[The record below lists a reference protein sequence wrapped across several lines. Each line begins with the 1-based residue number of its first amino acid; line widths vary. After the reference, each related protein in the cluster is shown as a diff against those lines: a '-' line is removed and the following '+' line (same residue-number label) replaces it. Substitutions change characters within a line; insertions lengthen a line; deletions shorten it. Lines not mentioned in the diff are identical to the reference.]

1 MAKICPR
8 CGYYNSN
15 IRKACALCET
25 PLNEENAQA
34 VHKKYSFY
42 NVQSAN
48 RRNSVI
54 LFIMLAVILVALG
67 YFIGE
72 YFGFG
77 MTGLIIAV
85 AVAIISGISS
95 YYGGKGIVMAMSGA
109 KPADRDKD
117 REIINITEEMS
128 IAAGLPVPEVYVI
141 ETEAMNA
148 FATGRDPQHAAIAV
162 TSGLAEKLNRE
173 ELTGVIAHEMSHVR
187 HLDIRFAMMIGV
199 LVGSI
204 VLLSDFALRF
214 LFLGGKG
221 RKRSRRSGGN
231 GGAIILLVVLVLAI
245 LSPLLAKIIQM
256 SVSRKRELL
265 ADAGAAELTRNPEA
279 LANALEKISTSGVKL
294 QSASRATQ
302 HMFIINPLKRVGE
315 KSKSLFST
323 HPPVE
328 SRIRILRS
336 M

>member
-15 IRKACALCET
+15 VRKTCALCET
-25 PLNEENAQA
+25 PLDEKNAPTVQR
-34 VHKKYSFY
+34 KYSFY
-42 NVQSAN
+42 HVQAAN

-54 LFIMLAVILVALG
+54 LFIVLAAILIVLG
-67 YFIGE
+67 YFIGQ
-72 YFGFG
+72 YFNFG
-77 MTGLIIAV
+77 MTGLVIAV

-95 YYGGKGIVMAMSGA
+95 YYGGKSIVMAISGA
-109 KPADRDKD
+109 KRADRDKD
-117 REIINITEEMS
+117 REIVNIAEEIS
-128 IAAGLPVPEVYVI
+128 IAAGLPAPEVYII
-141 ETEAMNA
+141 ETPAMNA
-148 FATGRDPQHAAIAV
+148 FATGRDPRHAAIAV
-162 TSGLAEKLNRE
+162 TRGLAEKLNRE

-187 HLDIRFAMMIGV
+187 HLDIRFAMMISV

-204 VLLSDFALRF
+204 VLISDFALRF
-214 LFLGGKG
+214 LFLGGRG
-221 RKRSRRSGGN
+221 SRRRKEGGN

-245 LSPLLAKIIQM
+245 ISPLLAKIIQM
-256 SVSRKRELL
+256 SVSRKRELM
-265 ADAGAAELTRNPEA
+265 ADAGAAELTRNPDA
-279 LANALEKISTSGVKL
+279 LANALEKISMSDIKL
-294 QSASRATQ
+294 VAASRATQ
-302 HMFIINPLKRVGE
+302 HMFIINPLKKVGE